1 MGRLAGGCAGTHA
14 LAIVP
19 ERKMLSLPTKSFR
32 VKAVVAVVTIYAFC
46 ILLPAIAFAL
56 ADGRMAPPCLM
67 DDLAVLSTHDHAA
80 MSIDSAAAHHH
91 HGAPAAD
98 AGGVTHH
105 HANAGHTPGAN
116 APGAAAPADSDS
128 GKSRPGECCGL
139 FPMVALAGRLFAAL
153 APSRLTSTV
162 IPEMTDAMSG
172 CGPDRIIRPPIA

>member
-1 MGRLAGGCAGTHA
+1 

-67 DDLAVLSTHDHAA
+67 DDLAALSMHDHSA
-80 MSIDSAAAHHH
+80 MSVDSAAAHHH

-98 AGGVTHH
+98 AGGMIHH
-105 HANAGHTPGAN
+105 HADAGGGLDAA
-116 APGAAAPADSDS
+116 APGAKAPVDSDS
-128 GKSRPGECCGL
+128 GKGRPGECCGL
-139 FPMVALAGRLFAAL
+139 FPMVALAGKLFPAL

-162 IPEMTDAMSG
+162 IPEMTDVMSG
-172 CGPDRIIRPPIA
+172 RSPDRIIRPPIA

>member
-1 MGRLAGGCAGTHA
+1 

-67 DDLAVLSTHDHAA
+67 DDLAVLSMHDHAV

-105 HANAGHTPGAN
+105 HADAGHGLDAN